1 MEMLIFLIIVG
12 LYFEVIVVKFF
23 FVVGLIFVFGEVDL
37 KFDKFLMKLVG
48 SLYNIIEF
56 FVVGYSGIFVFELKR
71 IIWMNKGIV
80 WSI

>member
-23 FVVGLIFVFGEVDL
+23 FVVGLIFVFGGVDL

-56 FVVGYSGIFVFELKR
+56 FVVGYSGVFVFELKR

>member
-56 FVVGYSGIFVFELKR
+56 FVVGYSGVFVFELKR

>member
-56 FVVGYSGIFVFELKR
+56 FVVGYSRVFVFELKR

>member
-1 MEMLIFLIIVG
+1 MLIFLIIVG

-56 FVVGYSGIFVFELKR
+56 FVVGYSGVFVFELKR

>member
-12 LYFEVIVVKFF
+12 FYFEVIVVKFF

-56 FVVGYSGIFVFELKR
+56 FVVGYSGVFVFELKR
-71 IIWMNKGIV
+71 IMWMNKGIV